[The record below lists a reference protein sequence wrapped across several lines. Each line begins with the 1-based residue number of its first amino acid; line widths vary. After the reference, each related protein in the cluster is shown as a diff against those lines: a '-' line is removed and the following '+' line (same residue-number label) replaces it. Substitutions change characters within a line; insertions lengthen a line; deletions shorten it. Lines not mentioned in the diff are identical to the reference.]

1 MDINKYTIEGELHK
15 LPMLVNTNV
24 GGKKQFWEA
33 HVIGDSFYR
42 KSWIDGGKIRE
53 FPVTVCTGK
62 NVGRSNETSGHE
74 QALQECLR
82 KWLNQQS
89 KGYTVVSV
97 GKDEGTPPVRLLPML
112 AQKYTDRSKY
122 IKFPCAASRKLDG
135 IRMLSTFKD
144 GNIILTSRTGK
155 EFKFVEKIRQHLL
168 EIYDAFGSNLV
179 LDGELY
185 SHDLPFSVISGAIR
199 STRQKSSHDH
209 LLEYWIFDVVDIN
222 VPYNERATILENIQ
236 HWYLKKYSKS
246 ERVIQFELYQL
257 CEKAEQLIEFHDKY
271 VSQGFEGLIVRNLH
285 GKYLLEKRSNDLQ
298 KFKNFEDT
306 EFEIVG
312 YKLGTGTEAGAI
324 IFICKSGEK
333 TFDVRPRGSIGDR
346 IEKAKHGDEFVGKQL
361 TVRYQP
367 SVKQSDVDKCEL
379 PRFPIGIDVRDY
391 E

>member
-1 MDINKYTIEGELHK
+1 
-15 LPMLVNTNV
+15 
-24 GGKKQFWEA
+24 
-33 HVIGDSFYR
+33 
-42 KSWIDGGKIRE
+42 
-53 FPVTVCTGK
+53 
-62 NVGRSNETSGHE
+62 
-74 QALQECLR
+74 
-82 KWLNQQS
+82 
-89 KGYTVVSV
+89 
-97 GKDEGTPPVRLLPML
+97 
-112 AQKYTDRSKY
+112 
-122 IKFPCAASRKLDG
+122 
-135 IRMLSTFKD
+135 
-144 GNIILTSRTGK
+144 
-155 EFKFVEKIRQHLL
+155 
-168 EIYDAFGSNLV
+168 
-179 LDGELY
+179 
-185 SHDLPFSVISGAIR
+185 
-199 STRQKSSHDH
+199 
-209 LLEYWIFDVVDIN
+209 
-222 VPYNERATILENIQ
+222 
-236 HWYLKKYSKS
+236 
-246 ERVIQFELYQL
+246 
-257 CEKAEQLIEFHDKY
+257 